1 MSLDMIHGTP
11 RKMTRILVYP
21 NITFAKDIIK
31 DSFVQYLATVI
42 AKLNTLRDDLHF
54 TVWMPEPVGL
64 LNFEN
69 VHQVI
74 WPLPTHAP
82 AMRVHFDVPTAKRLL
97 SHDADY
103 DIVWSHLPEQTHAL
117 CATLMNLTH
126 HRPAVFG
133 YAHWFDLSQVATWD
147 GASFRENI
155 SGLLHM
161 HRCYLNTNAQKR
173 LVLEQAAKTFAPA
186 ICQQLDKILVP
197 QALGIP
203 TDRIVSAI
211 APNTDKVIV
220 FNHRPDPYKDFP
232 SFLRA
237 MRELR
242 KTRQDF
248 TVWIPLLDTAP
259 EPWIVV
265 DKFSK
270 EEYYKQLR
278 LCRVGIA
285 PKQTYAGW
293 SLSATDGLMNG
304 CPYMFYDA
312 DYYAELHPTAD
323 TFGSWPEALTL
334 LHRYLDDEPYRNDQA
349 QRGLI
354 RAATLSLDSRMEE
367 LSAYITALADSIPS
381 RTSDTANQ
389 LIHLIRSK
397 GTISKSAIIKS
408 LGWGRGISWTPYR
421 RALLAHPNIFDTTG
435 TDTIYQWVE

>member
-1 MSLDMIHGTP
+1 MSLDIIQGTP

-21 NITFAKDIIK
+21 NITFAKDIAK
-31 DSFVQYLATVI
+31 DSFVQYLATGI
-42 AKLNTLRDDLHF
+42 AKLNILRNDLHF
-54 TVWMPEPVGL
+54 TVWMPEPVTL

-69 VHQVI
+69 VRQVI

-82 AMRVHFDVPTAKRLL
+82 AMRVHFDVPAAKRLL

-117 CATLMNLTH
+117 YATIVNLTH

-133 YAHWFDLSQVATWD
+133 YAHWFDLPQVATWD

-173 LVLEQAAKTFAPA
+173 LVLTQAAETFAPSV
-186 ICQQLDKILVP
+186 CQQLDEILVP

-203 TDRIVSAI
+203 PERIVSTI
-211 APNTDKVIV
+211 PQNTEKVIV

-242 KTRQDF
+242 KSRQDF

-265 DKFSK
+265 NKFSK
-270 EEYYKQLR
+270 EEYYKKLR

-304 CPYMFYDA
+304 CPYIFYGA
-312 DYYAELHPTAD
+312 DYYTELHPTAD
-323 TFGSWPEALTL
+323 TFGSWAEALTL
-334 LHRYLDDEPYRNDQA
+334 LHRYLDDEVYRNDQA
-349 QRGLI
+349 QCALV
-354 RAATLSLDSRMEE
+354 RAAQLSIEPRMEE
-367 LSAYITALADSIPS
+367 LSAYITELASSIPA
-381 RTSDTANQ
+381 RTSDTMNK
-389 LIHLIRSK
+389 LVDIIRST
-397 GTISKSAIIKS
+397 GAISKSALMKP
-408 LGWGRGISWTPYR
+408 LGWGRGIPWTPYR
-421 RALLAHPNIFDTTG
+421 RALLQHQNIFDTTG
-435 TDTIYQWVE
+435 AEAMYQWVE